1 MKIPKYK
8 GNPQLVALWQNK
20 LMRMIEEKS
29 LEFDID
35 ISMLGGKITWC
46 PYNPDYR
53 PIIRISDDYLDTG
66 TLNGVMAVLHELGH
80 YVDIRKNDYDPVY
93 IFGVMGNLHFEISAW
108 EHAFKLARKI
118 GFNEFD
124 TLRDDALFCLRTYY
138 DKPHLWEKLDRD
150 YGFKGEHPSWEE
162 ATERINQAHKQAVK
176 AYKSALLRV

>member
-20 LMRMIEEKS
+20 LMRMIEEKE
-29 LEFDID
+29 LRFDID
-35 ISMLGGKITWC
+35 INMVGGKITWC
-46 PYNPDYR
+46 PFEPEFR
-53 PIIRISDDYLDTG
+53 PIVVISDDYLNTEF
-66 TLNGVMAVLHELGH
+66 LNGVMAVLHEIGH
-80 YVDIRKNDYDPVY
+80 YIDVNRYNYNPNI
-93 IFGVMGNLHFEISAW
+93 IFGEMGNLHFEISAW

-118 GFNEFD
+118 GFNEFN

-138 DKPHLWEKLDRD
+138 DQMSLWSKLDRN